1 MRDLVQYALHMR
13 PERIIVGECKGIE
26 VVDLLQAMYTGCDG
40 ILTSMYANNVRDCLA
55 RLEVLC
61 QVGRMHLPL
70 AAIRTQLAAAVD
82 LLVYTS
88 RLRDGSHNI
97 MNIAEVQGIEDDAIK
112 LQSIFYYQHYDVD
125 VKTYKL
131 QGTSKPPVFLPNF
144 MSKLEAVNIRWPRDM
159 FVPLH
164 ATP

>member
-1 MRDLVQYALHMR
+1 MCR
-13 PERIIVGECKGIE
+13 GG
-26 VVDLLQAMYTGCDG
+26 
-40 ILTSMYANNVRDCLA
+40 
-55 RLEVLC
+55 LEVWRLD
-61 QVGRMHLPL
+61 GRMKLPP

-112 LQSIFYYQHYDVD
+112 LQSIFYYQDEGVD
-125 VKTYKL
+125 VKTGKV
-131 QGTSKPPVFLPNF
+131 QGTFKPGGFLPNF
-144 MSKLEAVNIRWPRDM
+144 MSKLEAVNIRLPRDM